1 MSEKLVIVPQRKTS
15 GQKIMYLAFFV
26 LACLCFALSIM
37 VPWVFVIPAI
47 LFAVL
52 WYFMGFRSE
61 TEFEYTYY
69 DGDLRMA
76 KIRNKSRRKN
86 LLNVSME
93 DVIAIA
99 PRGDRS
105 VYRYEN
111 DKTLPYKNFGSREP
125 DARVYELICKGEKGF
140 RRYEFEPDEEM
151 LDEIRIKYARL
162 VTK

>member
-15 GQKIMYLAFFV
+15 AQKIMHFAFFA
-26 LACLCFALSIM
+26 LACLCFAFAIM
-37 VPWVFVIPAI
+37 VPWVFIIPAI
-47 LFAVL
+47 LFALL
-52 WYFMGFRSE
+52 WYFLGFRSD

-86 LLNVSME
+86 LLNVSMD
-93 DVIAIA
+93 DVVVIA

-105 VYRYEN
+105 VYQYEN
-111 DKTLPYKNFGSREP
+111 DRNLPCKNFSSGEP
-125 DARVYELICKGEKGF
+125 GAKVYELVCKGDKGF

-151 LDEIRIKYARL
+151 LDAIMVKYARL